1 MGPLRLDDRGVIAEL
16 REVLRAA
23 GLDGNG
29 VREALGVSSE
39 LLTRSQDVPVRERR
53 LAGNEPLGTLI
64 KLFVLDLPVAA
75 EAAKGSLGRSPW
87 HSSSSSACS
96 RPTGVRCGRASG
108 SCRTTRS

>member
-23 GLDGNG
+23 GLDGEG
-29 VREALGVSSE
+29 VRDALGVSGE

-64 KLFVLDLPVAA
+64 KLFVLDLPVDVAAA
-75 EAAKGSLGRSPW
+75 ERALAPLTLAQVRAA
-87 HSSSSSACS
+87 
-96 RPTGVRCGRASG
+96 RCA
-108 SCRTTRS
+108 